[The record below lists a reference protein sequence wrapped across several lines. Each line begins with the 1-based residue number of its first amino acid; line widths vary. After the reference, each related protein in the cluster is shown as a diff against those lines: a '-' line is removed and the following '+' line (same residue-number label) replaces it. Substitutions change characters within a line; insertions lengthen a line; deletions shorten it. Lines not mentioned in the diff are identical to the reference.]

1 MTTEA
6 LPATITPAPD
16 THNRRRRRQNP
27 RKSEHTTERIERKLP
42 EYIEAHEVNALLRAA
57 PNPRA
62 RLLMMIEWR
71 AGLRVSE
78 ALALSD

>member
-1 MTTEA
+1 M
-6 LPATITPAPD
+6 
-16 THNRRRRRQNP
+16 
-27 RKSEHTTERIERKLP
+27 
-42 EYIEAHEVNALLRAA
+42 YIETHEVNALLRAA

-78 ALALSD
+78 ALAPSD